1 MKKKCIMIVILV
13 VLLVGGAGTGIW
25 FALGP
30 GAAPASSSSKVY
42 VESIS
47 SVMGLNTSAGMQNR
61 YAGVVE
67 PQKTLAVQLDSS
79 KTVKELLVQEGQEVE
94 VGTPLFIYDVED
106 QRMSLEQGNLEL
118 ERIVNSIA
126 SLQKEVEDL
135 EKEKKNADKDAQ
147 LFYTTEIQNRQMSIK
162 QEEYNKKVKELE
174 LVNIQKDIDN
184 AQVTAEMAGVIQKIN
199 ENPGQN
205 GGYYTDESSQA
216 YITILATG
224 EYRIKGTIN
233 EQNMYDI
240 AVGQPVLIRSRVQA
254 GVTWTGTITE
264 IDMGNPQNSGSNS
277 MGVAVGMD
285 GGMQQSSSYPF
296 YIALDSFDG
305 LMLGQHVTIELDQ

>member
-1 MKKKCIMIVILV
+1 
-13 VLLVGGAGTGIW
+13 
-25 FALGP
+25 
-30 GAAPASSSSKVY
+30 
-42 VESIS
+42 
-47 SVMGLNTSAGMQNR
+47 
-61 YAGVVE
+61 
-67 PQKTLAVQLDSS
+67 
-79 KTVKELLVQEGQEVE
+79 
-94 VGTPLFIYDVED
+94 
-106 QRMSLEQGNLEL
+106 MSLEQGNLEL

-240 AVGQPVLIRSRVQA
+240 AVGQPRWPPCR
-254 GVTWTGTITE
+254 
-264 IDMGNPQNSGSNS
+264 
-277 MGVAVGMD
+277 
-285 GGMQQSSSYPF
+285 F
-296 YIALDSFDG
+296 
-305 LMLGQHVTIELDQ
+305 